1 MKKITICGGDSLKNI
16 SKLIFTLTILLFIL
30 SANTFSQIQEINV
43 LIPFGPSI
51 IPFAPL
57 MSSNNQVDIKINFI
71 IWRTIDELAIKVK
84 DGNFDILIS
93 PFVTL
98 VNLQNKGII
107 KARHLA
113 TFNWA
118 SFYLVTNKNKKDF
131 VGENIYIAQKGSTQ
145 DIIFSIYLQEKNL
158 KDKVHIYYS
167 TPQEITTLFIAKKIN
182 YALLPEPYV
191 SMCLSEG
198 GSIILDIQRV
208 YRDFNKAHLPI
219 TSIGINEKIRK
230 DLVIKIDRI
239 FRDNFK
245 KLHDN
250 PDPFI
255 EKASSIL
262 KIDKNIINL
271 SFKRHSF
278 RYQGNSAKKDLLTFL
293 NFILEKTPQVIDNK
307 LPNEEFFKI

>member
-1 MKKITICGGDSLKNI
+1 MKKLFKS
-16 SKLIFTLTILLFIL
+16 TILFLILLLLFTI
-30 SANTFSQIQEINV
+30 NTFSQAQEINV

-57 MSSNNQVDIKINFI
+57 MSSNDQADIKFNFV
-71 IWRTIDELAIKVK
+71 IWRNIDELAIKVK
-84 DGNFDILIS
+84 DGNFDVLIS

-118 SFYLVTNKNKKDF
+118 SFYLVTNKNKRDF
-131 VGENIYIAQKGSTQ
+131 TGEAIYIAQKGSTQ
-145 DIIFSIYLQEKNL
+145 DIIFSIYLQERNL
-158 KDKVHIYYS
+158 KDKVSIYYS

-198 GSIILDIQRV
+198 GTIILDIQKV
-208 YRDFNKAHLPI
+208 YRDFNKAYLPI
-219 TSIGINEKIRK
+219 TSIGVNEKLKK
-230 DLVIKIDRI
+230 DLVMRIDRI

-245 KLHDN
+245 KLYDN
-250 PDPFI
+250 PEPFV

-271 SFKRHSF
+271 SLKRLSF
-278 RYQGNSAKKDLLTFL
+278 RYQGNSAKKDLMTFL
-293 NFILEKTPQVIDNK
+293 NFILEKSPQVIDNK